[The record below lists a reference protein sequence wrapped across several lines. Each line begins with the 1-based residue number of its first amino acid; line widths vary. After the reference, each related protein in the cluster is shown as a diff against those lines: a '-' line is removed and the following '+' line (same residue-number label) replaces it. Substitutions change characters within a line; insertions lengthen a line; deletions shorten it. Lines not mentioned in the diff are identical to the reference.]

1 MPDMGRE
8 RHREDI
14 VWPVVLSAVLLSGA
28 VAAAVSAATVRL
40 AVPEAPAIASVR
52 LGEIAA
58 AYAVE
63 AAGTESR
70 AEDAAAEARRW
81 AAALETAL
89 ARVAEREGVVLL
101 PARAGRRRGA
111 RHDRPGRGGAGG
123 GAGRVRT
130 GRGRP
135 ALGV

>member
-1 MPDMGRE
+1 MGRE

-28 VAAAVSAATVRL
+28 VAAAVSAATVRR

-101 PARAGRRRGA
+101 PARAVAAGA
-111 RHDRPGRGGAGG
+111 PDMSAHVEAALAAELAGSAPDAAARPSGSDR
-123 GAGRVRT
+123 
-130 GRGRP
+130 
-135 ALGV
+135 